1 MSDPEP
7 RVRRDVQSL
16 IAEGPSGLKVL
27 EDYATAISAMKA
39 IDADAGPG
47 DPTDP
52 RSWRFQ
58 AAIHGFPGLAASLG
72 HPRHWGSCRH
82 NSWFFLPWH
91 RVYLFYFESMIQFH
105 VGDPTWALPYW
116 DYTKVG
122 DEAARIL
129 PEPFRSPTT
138 GNELF
143 TSRRDPRINDE
154 RAPQPLPA
162 RLCDARDALQL
173 GDFAIDPASAAG
185 SFAGGVVDDATPNQR
200 AIGSLEGIPH
210 GVVHGLV
217 GGATGL
223 MSQFETAGL
232 DPVFW
237 LHHCNLDR
245 LWEVWIAKW
254 GADLLPTDTAWLDTE
269 FELFDSDGNRAS
281 KRIGDILATPNLG
294 YIYESVDQ
302 PAGTLGPDPSLELAP
317 APVVMGEPELLGAT
331 SGVDLSKR
339 AAVGIELAA
348 SEPGEA
354 AVAGADAAP
363 TRWFLRVEDI
373 VGREPTVAAYDVYID
388 LPGEATG
395 IDHPDLRVGS
405 IPSFGIPEASDPD
418 AEHGGA
424 GITATFDI
432 TAAVATL
439 IERDDLV
446 FDPAKVTV
454 HIVPVGLAGQ
464 HDEGGDL
471 RAGRI
476 SIYAG

>member
-1 MSDPEP
+1 MANE

-16 IAEGPSGLKVL
+16 IDEGPSGMKVL
-27 EDYATAISAMKA
+27 EGYATAITAMKA
-39 IDADAGPG
+39 IDTAAGPG
-47 DPTDP
+47 NPTDP

-58 AAIHGFPGLAASLG
+58 AAIHGFPGVTASLR
-72 HPRHWGSCRH
+72 HPKHWGSCRH

-105 VGDPTWALPYW
+105 LDDPTWALPYW
-116 DYTKVG
+116 DYTKID
-122 DEAARIL
+122 DEPARIL
-129 PEPFRSPTT
+129 PKPFRSPTT

-143 TSRRDPRINDE
+143 TSQRDSRVNDE
-154 RAPQPLPA
+154 TSPEPLIA
-162 RLCDARDALQL
+162 GLCDARDALRL
-173 GDFAIDPASAAG
+173 GDFATDPASAAG
-185 SFAGGVVDDATPNQR
+185 SFAGGVVDDVTPNQR
-200 AIGSLEGIPH
+200 ALGSLELTPH
-210 GVVHGLV
+210 GQVHGLV
-217 GGATGL
+217 GGASGL
-223 MSQFETAGL
+223 MSRFETAGL

-254 GADLLPTDTAWLDTE
+254 GADLLPTDDAWLDTE
-269 FELFDSDGNRAS
+269 FEVFDSDGNKAS

-294 YIYESVDQ
+294 YVYESIDQ
-302 PAGTLGPDPSLELAP
+302 PAGTLGPDPLRELAP

-331 SGVDLSKR
+331 SGIDLSTR
-339 AAVGIELAA
+339 AAVGIELTPT
-348 SEPGEA
+348 EPVKA
-354 AVAGADAAP
+354 AVAGEDVP
-363 TRWFLRVEDI
+363 PLRWFLRVEDV

-388 LPGEATG
+388 LPDDATG

-418 AEHGGA
+418 GDHGGT
-424 GITATFDI
+424 GITVTFEI

-439 IERDDLV
+439 TERDDLV
-446 FDPAKVTV
+446 FDPSKVTV

-471 RAGRI
+471 HAGRI